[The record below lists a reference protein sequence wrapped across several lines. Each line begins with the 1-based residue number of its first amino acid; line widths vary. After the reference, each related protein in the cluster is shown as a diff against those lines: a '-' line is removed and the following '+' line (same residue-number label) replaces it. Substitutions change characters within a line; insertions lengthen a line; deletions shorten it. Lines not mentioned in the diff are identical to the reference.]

1 MIQMQTKLVVADNT
15 GAKEVAMIRRLGQ
28 RTRIAH
34 VGDIIVVAV
43 KSSTP
48 DAAVKKGTVAKAV
61 VVRTK
66 APIRRA
72 DGSYLRFDSNAVVI
86 LEGVNIRNF
95 HERKSQKNPDGAIV
109 EREASIHIS
118 NVMSAGRYDSKKS
131 KA

>member
-48 DAAVKKGTVAKAV
+48 DAATVAKAV

-86 LEGVNIRNF
+86 LDGSGNPKGTRIFGPVARELRAKNF
-95 HERKSQKNPDGAIV
+95 MKI
-109 EREASIHIS
+109 IS
-118 NVMSAGRYDSKKS
+118 LAPEVL
-131 KA
+131 

>member
-15 GAKEVAMIRRLGQ
+15 GAKEVSMIRRLGQ

-34 VGDIIVVAV
+34 VGDVIVVAV

-66 APIRRA
+66 APIRRS
-72 DGSYLRFDSNAVVI
+72 SYLRFDSNAVVI
-86 LEGVNIRNF
+86 LDGSGNPKGTRIFGPVARELRSKNF
-95 HERKSQKNPDGAIV
+95 MKI
-109 EREASIHIS
+109 IS
-118 NVMSAGRYDSKKS
+118 LAPEVL
-131 KA
+131 